1 MLPLEDLM
9 TRLKTLDEPEA
20 AKGNHRLLFKQQ

>member
-9 TRLKTLDEPEA
+9 TLLKPLDEPEA
-20 AKGNHRLLFKQQ
+20 AKGDHTLRFKQQ